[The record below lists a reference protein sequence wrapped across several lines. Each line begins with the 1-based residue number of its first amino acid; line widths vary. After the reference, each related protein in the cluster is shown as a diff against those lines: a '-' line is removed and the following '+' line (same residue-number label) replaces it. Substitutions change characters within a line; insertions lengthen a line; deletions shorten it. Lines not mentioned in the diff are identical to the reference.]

1 MKKILILSIFFHL
14 VFTANILS
22 EEFPT
27 IYLEEGIT
35 EIVFTIINNGNSDIF
50 DINVVID
57 KENLPS
63 WLDISEGENTID
75 VLKEERGLEKI
86 FLKFDVTNAPSEAF
100 AIIPYTLKD
109 NIGNQWKSRLKVFAN
124 SNFESVP
131 KAFDALYENFPNPF
145 NPITNIKYS
154 LEEEEHTKLLIYNSL
169 GQVIKTLVNEPQTAG
184 IHTVQWD
191 SRDDNGQKVSSGL
204 YIYRLEAGSFV
215 KTRRMMLIE

>member
-1 MKKILILSIFFHL
+1 MKKILLLSIFFHL

-27 IYLEEGIT
+27 IYLEEENT
-35 EIVFTIINNGNSDIF
+35 EIVFTITNNGNSDII
-50 DINVVID
+50 DIKVVID

-63 WLDISEGENTID
+63 WLNISEGENTIN
-75 VLKEERGLEKI
+75 VLKGERSLEKI
-86 FLKFDVTNAPSEAF
+86 FLRFDVTGAPSEAF
-100 AIIPYTLKD
+100 VIIPYTLKD

-124 SNFESVP
+124 SNIESVP
-131 KAFDALYENFPNPF
+131 EAFNALYENFPNPF

-154 LEEEEHTKLLIYNSL
+154 LEEEKHTKILIYNSL
-169 GQVIKTLVNEPQTAG
+169 GQVIRMLVNEPQTAG

-191 SRDDNGQKVSSGL
+191 SCDDNGQKVSSGL